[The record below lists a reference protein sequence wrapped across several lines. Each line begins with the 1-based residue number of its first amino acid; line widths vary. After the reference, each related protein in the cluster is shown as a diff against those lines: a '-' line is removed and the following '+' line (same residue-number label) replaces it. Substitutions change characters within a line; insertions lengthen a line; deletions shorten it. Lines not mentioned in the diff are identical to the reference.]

1 MADATNPIDSLISD
15 LKDEI
20 RRQITAERVAAA
32 ESGDKASRSLSTAAA
47 TAITEL
53 LNDAAELFAEF
64 GVTFTPSDRERLLS
78 VGLKNL
84 GFIQT
89 AYTQAQ
95 ANPALVP
102 GYVDME
108 EFKAAMEDMER
119 KRALLTRIEQLG
131 KTVSDS
137 MMADSDSA
145 FHDALDLYN
154 YVKTAAR
161 QRVNGAET
169 VYALLKPYFKRSK
182 SGSTEPTEQQIER
195 DVRGLLSGTKE
206 GRVTIENENPD
217 SSGGHRR
224 VVDEVHPADIRTEVH
239 TDYHNKE
246 QGAKSKGATRGCLK

>member
-1 MADATNPIDSLISD
+1 MADETNPIGSLISG

-32 ESGDKASRSLSTAAA
+32 AADAESDAKAQRALSAATAAA
-47 TAITEL
+47 ITGL

-64 GVTFTPSDRERLLS
+64 GATFTPTDRERLIS
-78 VGLKNL
+78 VGLKNF

-102 GYVDME
+102 GYLSMA
-108 EFKAAMEDMER
+108 EFKGAMEDLER
-119 KRALLTRIEQLG
+119 KRTLLTLVEQLG

-137 MMADSDSA
+137 MLADSDSA
-145 FHDALDLYN
+145 FRDALDFYN

-169 VYALLKPYFKRSK
+169 VYALLRPYFKHSRPS
-182 SGSTEPTEQQIER
+182 SAEPTEQQVER

-206 GRVTIENENPD
+206 GRVTVENENPD
-217 SSGGHRR
+217 TSGGHRH
-224 VVDEVHPADIRTEVH
+224 VVDEVHPADVRTDYRTEG
-239 TDYHNKE
+239 KAE
-246 QGAKSKGATRGCLK
+246 

>member
-1 MADATNPIDSLISD
+1 MADETNPIGSLING

-32 ESGDKASRSLSTAAA
+32 ESGDQAPRVPSAAA
-47 TAITEL
+47 VTAITEL
-53 LNDAAELFAEF
+53 LDDAAELFAEF
-64 GVTFTPSDRERLLS
+64 GVTFTPADRERLIS

-102 GYVDME
+102 GYLSMA
-108 EFKAAMEDMER
+108 EFKAAMENLEW
-119 KRALLTRIEQLG
+119 KRRLLTQIEQLG

-137 MMADSDSA
+137 MLADSDSG
-145 FHDALDLYN
+145 FHDALDFYN

-161 QRVNGAET
+161 QRVNGAEP

-182 SGSTEPTEQQIER
+182 SGSTEPTEKQLER

-217 SSGGHRR
+217 TSGGHRH
-224 VVDEVHPADIRTEVH
+224 VVDEAHPADAHTEVA
-239 TDYHNKE
+239 DYVRSDYRTQETTK
-246 QGAKSKGATRGCLK
+246 

>member
-1 MADATNPIDSLISD
+1 MADETNTIGSLISG

-32 ESGDKASRSLSTAAA
+32 ESGAKAPHSLSAAA
-47 TAITEL
+47 VTAITAL
-53 LNDAAELFAEF
+53 LNDAAKLFAEF
-64 GVTFTPSDRERLLS
+64 GVTFTPADRERLIS

-89 AYTQAQ
+89 AYIQAQ

-102 GYVDME
+102 GYLEMA

-119 KRALLTRIEQLG
+119 KRALLTLVEQLG

-137 MMADSDSA
+137 MLADSDSA
-145 FHDALDLYN
+145 FHDALDFYN
-154 YVKTAAR
+154 YVKSAAR
-161 QRVNGAET
+161 QRVNGAEP
-169 VYALLKPYFKRSK
+169 VYALLKPYFKRPK
-182 SGSTEPTEQQIER
+182 PGSAEPTEKQIEQ

-217 SSGGHRR
+217 TSGGHRH
-224 VVDEVHPADIRTEVH
+224 VVDEVHPADAHTEVA
-239 TDYHNKE
+239 DYVRSDYRAQETTK
-246 QGAKSKGATRGCLK
+246 

>member
-1 MADATNPIDSLISD
+1 MADETNTIGSLINE

-20 RRQITAERVAAA
+20 RRQITAERIAAA
-32 ESGDKASRSLSTAAA
+32 ESGDKAPRALSAAAA

-53 LNDAAELFAEF
+53 LNDAADLFAEF
-64 GVTFTPSDRERLLS
+64 GVTFTPADRERLIS

-102 GYVDME
+102 GYLSMA
-108 EFKAAMEDMER
+108 EFKAAMENLEW
-119 KRALLTRIEQLG
+119 KRTLLTGIEQLG

-137 MMADSDSA
+137 MLADSDSG
-145 FHDALDLYN
+145 FHDALDFYN

-169 VYALLKPYFKRSK
+169 VYALLRPYFKHSK
-182 SGSTEPTEQQIER
+182 PSSAEPTEQQIER
-195 DVRGLLSGTKE
+195 DVRGLLSGSKE
-206 GRVTIENENPD
+206 GRITIENENPD
-217 SSGGHRR
+217 TSGGHRR
-224 VVDEVHPADIRTEVH
+224 VVDEVHPADAHTEVH
-239 TDYHNKE
+239 TDYRAQETTK
-246 QGAKSKGATRGCLK
+246 